1 MNITRLETTYTGGGI
16 YIYTG
21 AIDTG
26 AFFLASD
33 DCNECVHILDEDP
46 YANFDDCLYA
56 DWLDAHTVAI
66 LTGEDA
72 FAFWHDMLSCDLGDM
87 LDTDRTVRLEWLN
100 K

>member
-1 MNITRLETTYTGGGI
+1 MKITRLETTYTGGGI

-33 DCNECVHILDEDP
+33 DCNECVHILDTD
-46 YANFDDCLYA
+46 AFSNFDDCLYSE
-56 DWLDAHTVAI
+56 WLDAHTVAI
-66 LTGEDA
+66 LTDDA
-72 FAFWHDMLSCDLGDM
+72 ALVFWRDMLMCDLGDM
-87 LDTDRTVRLEWLN
+87 LDTDRAVRLEWLN